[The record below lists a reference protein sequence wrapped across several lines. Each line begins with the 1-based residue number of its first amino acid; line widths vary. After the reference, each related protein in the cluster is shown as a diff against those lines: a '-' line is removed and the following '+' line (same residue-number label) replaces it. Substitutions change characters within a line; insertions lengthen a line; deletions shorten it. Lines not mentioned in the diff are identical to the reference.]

1 MNTNVPQLNDRAQG
15 WLNFL
20 YLKATT
26 PDDWSEKGTPH
37 EWWDKTSTAP
47 MCSFP
52 RFDLQ
57 ESTYAIGLMADSCLL
72 YTSPSP
78 RDGRISRMPSSA

>member
-1 MNTNVPQLNDRAQG
+1 MNTEVPQLNDRAQG

-37 EWWDKTSTAP
+37 EWWDKTSTAQCVHFQGLIYKNQL
-47 MCSFP
+47 MQLDLWLIEHQLGE
-52 RFDLQ
+52 RFIQ
-57 ESTYAIGLMADSCLL
+57 RFLMK
-72 YTSPSP
+72 
-78 RDGRISRMPSSA
+78 